1 MPFHHLPNYLR
12 THRLRLGLSQAEL
25 ALMFGYCESAISKF
39 ELCDVPRSVRLL
51 ITAQIAFGIPPEEV
65 FPGLYQEVGEIVSA
79 GAAALDAQLAAGQ
92 PSDRTSE
99 KRRLIV
105 ELTARANA
113 NAYHL

>member
-25 ALMFGYCESAISKF
+25 ALMFGYCESAISKY

-51 ITAQIAFGIPPEEV
+51 VAAHIAFGIPPEEV
-65 FPGLYQEVGEIVSA
+65 FPGLYHEVGEIVCA
-79 GAAALDAQLAAGQ
+79 GAAALDAQLAAGRLD
-92 PSDRTSE
+92 DRTSE

-105 ELTARANA
+105 ELTERANA
-113 NAYHL
+113 NAYHP

>member
-1 MPFHHLPNYLR
+1 
-12 THRLRLGLSQAEL
+12 
-25 ALMFGYCESAISKF
+25 
-39 ELCDVPRSVRLL
+39 
-51 ITAQIAFGIPPEEV
+51 
-65 FPGLYQEVGEIVSA
+65 VGEIVRA

-92 PSDRTSE
+92 PDDRTSE